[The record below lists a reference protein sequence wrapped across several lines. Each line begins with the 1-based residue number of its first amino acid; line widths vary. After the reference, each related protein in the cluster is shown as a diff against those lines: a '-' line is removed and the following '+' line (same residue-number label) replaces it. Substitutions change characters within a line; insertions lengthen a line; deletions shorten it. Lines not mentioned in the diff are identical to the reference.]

1 MRQRTFLILV
11 ALLFGVIGVLP
22 VISMFFQSITLHGNL
37 SWDAY
42 RQVLTSSRQWEL
54 MANSFSLSLLV
65 MALTT
70 LAGVPLGILFG
81 KSDLPL
87 RRFFLALLLIPLLIP
102 PYITAISW
110 FDLLG
115 REGVLA
121 RVLGPDILTVSHQL
135 LFGLPGCVLV
145 LFTTF
150 LPIPVILTMVYM
162 QSVHPHLEE
171 AGRLVAGWKQVLWRI
186 TLPLI
191 RPGILLAAMLTF
203 LLSFGEFGVPNFLR
217 YEVFPVESF
226 TQFSAF
232 YNFKAATASAM
243 PLVLVALVVLLAEA
257 KFLRG
262 QTDLLRPAAENE
274 ARPRLLLGRFRTALF
289 LSVGMLS
296 LVLVIVPFFT
306 LLLRSLDG
314 AVYTEALHRAGDSL
328 SRSLLYA
335 VSGATLLTILGFFTA
350 YLIRSEAVPFK
361 RTVDFTTIFLFALPG
376 TVVGIGLISLWNTPY
391 TNFIYGTIWII
402 LFGYL
407 AKYTALTSRITVNQL
422 AQIPRSMEEA
432 ARVAGAGWFRRLLF
446 IVAPLARRGLVAAWI
461 VGYIFSLRD
470 TGITMLVYP
479 AGHDT
484 LPVRIFTLMANG
496 SAELIAA
503 LSVILIA
510 VTLLP
515 AGLLWVLFNFK
526 NRKIQIWT

>member
-22 VISMFFQSITLHGNL
+22 VLSMLFQSVTMHGRL
-37 SWDAY
+37 SLEAY
-42 RQVLTSSRQWEL
+42 QQVLTSARQWRL
-54 MANSFSLSLLV
+54 MANSLSLSLLV
-65 MALTT
+65 MTLTT
-70 LAGVPLGILFG
+70 FVGVPLGILFG

-87 RRFFLALLLIPLLIP
+87 RRIFLPLLLIPLLIP
-102 PYITAISW
+102 PYITAVSW
-110 FDLLG
+110 SDLLS
-115 REGVLA
+115 RDGVLSPILNPGLIS
-121 RVLGPDILTVSHQL
+121 VLHHL
-135 LFGLPGCVLV
+135 LFGFPGSVFV

-150 LPIPVILTMVYM
+150 LPIPIILIMVYM
-162 QSVHPHLEE
+162 QSVNPRLEE
-171 AGRLVAGWKQVLWRI
+171 AGRLVSGWKQVLRHI

-232 YNFKAATASAM
+232 YNFKAATASAV
-243 PLVLVALVVLLAEA
+243 PLVLVAFAVLLTEA
-257 KFLRG
+257 KLLHG
-262 QTDLLRPAAENE
+262 QTGLLLPTAENE
-274 ARPRLLLGRFRTALF
+274 ARPRLSLGRFRTVLF
-289 LSVGMLS
+289 VSVGMLS
-296 LVLVIVPFFT
+296 LLLVIIPFLA
-306 LLLRSLDG
+306 LLLRSVDG
-314 AVYTEALHRAGDSL
+314 TVYVDALSRAGDSL
-328 SRSLLYA
+328 LRSLTYA
-335 VSGATLLTILGFFTA
+335 VLGATLLTILGFFTA
-350 YLIRSEAVPFK
+350 YLIQSKSIRFARVM
-361 RTVDFTTIFLFALPG
+361 DFTTIFLFALPG

-422 AQIPRSMEEA
+422 TQIPPSMEEA
-432 ARVAGAGWFRRLLF
+432 AQVAGAGWLRRLLL
-446 IVAPLARRGLVAAWI
+446 IVAPLARRGLLAAWI

-515 AGLLWVLFNFK
+515 AGLLWMLFNFK
-526 NRKIQIWT
+526 NRKVRL